1 LIYPSTLESSPLDV
15 IVARN
20 VRKTYRMGVGR
31 AWLREMLPW
40 PLNAATRRAF
50 PNWWTR
56 NTLNALQDVSFTVEG
71 GTAVGI
77 VGHNG
82 AGKTT
87 LLKVLQGVTEP
98 SSGHVDVRVRTA
110 ALIDVLVGFHPELT
124 GRENTYLLGSIYG
137 ISPKGMNRRIDEIMD
152 FAEIE
157 GQADTPL
164 KRYSAGMQARLGFA
178 TLASLGLEALLLDEV
193 LAVGDANFQRK
204 CIRWIEDFHARG
216 GTLLFVSH
224 NLSLVRNM
232 TERVIWLDHG
242 KVTADGPTADVLSEY
257 GEAMKRRDFS
267 TTDHRVFQAA
277 HSLVARG
284 THRWGAGG
292 ASVEK
297 VDVDDHSTDDDMGL
311 DITITYEAGLDHAV
325 FCIGFL
331 DEMGRD
337 IGVTTSPAVS
347 ILDGGGEIRCRISP
361 VPLRTGVYFPVV
373 AILSDD
379 GMVRDRWRL
388 DQAIVVDRNGHHLA
402 ESFGPVDI
410 PSSWAEVASV
420 GAEASSQASG

>member
-1 LIYPSTLESSPLDV
+1 LDA

-20 VRKTYRMGVGR
+20 VNKIYRTGVGR
-31 AWLREMLPW
+31 AWIREMLPW
-40 PLNAATRRAF
+40 PVSGLAYRAF
-50 PNWWTR
+50 PKWWR
-56 NTLNALQDVSFTVEG
+56 KNTFSALADVSFTIEG
-71 GTAVGI
+71 GSAVGI

-98 SSGHVDVRVRTA
+98 TSGHVDVRVRTA

-137 ISPKGMNRRIDEIMD
+137 ISPKGMNARIQDIMD

-157 GQADTPL
+157 GMEDTPL

-178 TLASLGLEALLLDEV
+178 TLANLGLEALLLDEV

-204 CIRWIEDFHARG
+204 CIRWLEDFQKDG

-242 KVTADGPTADVLSEY
+242 RVTADGPTAEILGEY

-267 TTDHRVFQAA
+267 TTDHRHLQAA
-277 HSLVARG
+277 PSLVARG

-297 VDVDDHSTDDDMGL
+297 VEVEDGDDADGGL
-311 DITITYEAGLDHAV
+311 DITITYEAALEQAV

-347 ILDGGGEIRCRISP
+347 VPDGSGEIRCRISP

-379 GMVRDRWRL
+379 GIVRDRWRL

-410 PSSWAEVASV
+410 PSAWADVASV
-420 GAEASSQASG
+420 GLETSSQASG